1 MTVPDDIDNLGP
13 LPQADRYSVRQR
25 NSITALRAALPGEKF
40 IFRDERADDAGVDG
54 SLELR
59 VRSSQTNFRSQVQL
73 KTKDERLNADG
84 SVSVQIDPANLN
96 YLLSGPSPLYV
107 LYLED
112 RAELRFIW
120 ARDEWARIEG
130 ESPGWKQQ
138 KKISIR
144 FERLLTP
151 EAVDEIYDRI
161 LREGRMQRRIADT
174 LASAS
179 LIERVVIA
187 IDPQTLATTNPTE
200 VEQRLL
206 ASGLTIISS
215 GYASDVLDQI
225 PFLNPDVA
233 HLPRIKLI
241 QAYAEY
247 TLGRYQSALANL
259 QQVMLRRAELSEDD
273 QQFAAFLRLACDFHT
288 GRISLSEYSRRQTEW
303 GAESKSV
310 LALNY
315 RLDALRYELLT
326 EPDNAKRAVLFDRLN
341 KVVAKVLGRQDSS
354 DAFKLQARLLAL
366 YAAGIQIVAA
376 TSQAVSG
383 IPFRRVIG
391 APVDVPAVEK
401 WLGEV
406 WVDWDASIN
415 DILSEVML
423 LKHPL
428 LIAFTLM
435 TRVTMTTARLL
446 CLQLLNE
453 CSGQLVTVPE
463 QDRLSAMA
471 DAERALEVYVKAGHL
486 EGELKVKT
494 ELADLFLLGD
504 QRGVAHT
511 LAQDVLLK
519 AEAMGYDGIIELA
532 QEHLHDNSLLDR
544 QRAAV
549 ERAST
554 ADHDDGWAG
563 ASDEEVR
570 AIAADAVEERGLPIE
585 RLPIVEHDLFANREI
600 ARERFSW
607 CRHINLIQDHRH
619 TKHQSTLY
627 ASPIRFDGEC
637 KKFGYRTEIGIS
649 DWREVISAFKRQ
661 FCDGCPA
668 REPKQ
673 MSPQTS

>member
-1 MTVPDDIDNLGP
+1 MTVPDDIDDLGP

-40 IFRDERADDAGVDG
+40 IFRDERSDDAGVDG

-59 VRSSQTNFRSQVQL
+59 VRSRQTNFRSQVQL

-96 YLLSGPSPLYV
+96 YLLSGPSPLYI
-107 LYLED
+107 LYLEE
-112 RAELRFIW
+112 RSELRFIW
-120 ARDEWARIEG
+120 ARDEGVRIE
-130 ESPGWKQQ
+130 SSNSDWKQQ

-144 FERLLTP
+144 FERVLTP

-200 VEQRLL
+200 IEQRLL
-206 ASGLTIISS
+206 AGGLTIISS
-215 GYASDVLDQI
+215 GYASEVLDQI
-225 PFLNPDVA
+225 PLLNPDA
-233 HLPRIKLI
+233 ARLPRIKLI

-259 QQVMLRRAELSEDD
+259 QQMVLRRVELSEDD

-288 GRISLSEYSRRQTEW
+288 GRISLSDYSRRQAEW
-303 GAESKSV
+303 GADGKSV
-310 LALNY
+310 LALNH

-326 EPDNAKRAVLFDRLN
+326 EPDNAKRADLFDRLN
-341 KVVAKVLGRQDSS
+341 KVVAEVLGWPESS

-366 YAAGIQIVAA
+366 HAAGTEIVAT

-383 IPFRRVIG
+383 IPFKKVIG
-391 APVDVPAVEK
+391 APVDVPAMEK
-401 WLGEV
+401 WLSEV

-415 DILSEVML
+415 DVLNEVML

-428 LIAFTLM
+428 LIAFALT
-435 TRVTMTTARLL
+435 TRVTMTTAQLL

-453 CSGQLVTVPE
+453 CSGEIITIPE
-463 QDRLSAMA
+463 QDRLAAMA
-471 DAERALEVYVKAGHL
+471 DAERALEIYVKAGHL

-494 ELADLFLLGD
+494 ELADLFLIGN
-504 QRGVAHT
+504 QRNVAHT

-519 AEAMGYDGIIELA
+519 AEAMGYDGIVELA
-532 QEHLHDNSLLDR
+532 QEHLRDNSLLDR
-544 QRAAV
+544 QRAAF

-585 RLPIVEHDLFANREI
+585 RLPIVEDDLFANREI

-607 CRHINLIQDHRH
+607 CQHINLIQDLRH

-627 ASPIRFDGEC
+627 ASPIRFHGEC
-637 KKFGYRTEIGIS
+637 EKFGYKTEIGSS

-661 FCDGCPA
+661 FCDGCSA
-668 REPKQ
+668 RDPKQ
-673 MSPQTS
+673 PSPPAS